1 MPEKGQESGL
11 KWTLTFGNVKNEQ
24 YSLLIS
30 LKSPNSKY
38 LKPYLKIL
46 NGRSIGL
53 ISNYF
58 TFMNI

>member
-1 MPEKGQESGL
+1 MSEKGKESGL
-11 KWTLTFGNVKNEQ
+11 KWTLTFGNVKHEQ

-30 LKSPNSKY
+30 LKSPNSKN